1 MYKKITNKLT
11 EIKFLMSILVY
22 MSCRQRMQI
31 NKYLNGNQFSKEK
44 KKQKL

>member
-1 MYKKITNKLT
+1 
-11 EIKFLMSILVY
+11 MSILVY

-31 NKYLNGNQFSKEK
+31 NKYLNGNQFSEE

>member
-1 MYKKITNKLT
+1 
-11 EIKFLMSILVY
+11 MSILVY
-22 MSCRQRMQI
+22 MSCRQSMQI